1 MKPIDPLITEHS
13 LIARMLEVVR
23 KEMRL
28 AGEKNQIDATFIDA
42 TVDFIRWYA
51 DRTHHAKE
59 EAILFRDV
67 ARKDMSPA
75 HKDLLRELIE
85 DHDFG
90 RKTVGRLVEAKG
102 KYLQGSREA
111 LKSILHE
118 CETLIDFYY
127 AHIRKEEQ
135 VFFPA
140 SMEYL
145 TEQEQEAM
153 LREFWESD
161 RKMIHAK
168 YGAVVDQYEKTA
180 Q

>member
-1 MKPIDPLITEHS
+1 MMPIDPLVAEHG
-13 LIARMLEVVR
+13 LIVRMLEVVR
-23 KEMRL
+23 RETRL
-28 AGEKNQIDATFIDA
+28 AGEKNQIDAAFIDTA
-42 TVDFIRWYA
+42 VDFIRWYA

-67 ARKDMSPA
+67 AGKEMAPA
-75 HKDLLRELIE
+75 HRNLLQELIA

-90 RKTVGRLVEAKG
+90 RKTVGRLVQAKDE
-102 KYLQGSREA
+102 YIRGSREA
-111 LKSILHE
+111 LKSIVHE

-127 AHIRKEEQ
+127 SHIRKEEQ

-140 SMEYL
+140 SMGYL

-168 YGAVVDQYEKTA
+168 YGAAVDQLEKTA